1 MVRRLGWVT
10 AGEARGRDPDE
21 PLVLAVLA
29 EHGVHVSVVNW
40 DDPTVDWSAFDRV
53 VIRSPW
59 DYQDR
64 PDDFLRWVRSVESQT
79 ELRNPVAPMQ
89 WSLDKHYLREL
100 AEAGVAVIPT
110 EFVEPGTAL
119 GALDAPCVI
128 KPSVGAGSRD
138 VAVFH
143 PGEDNLARQHVA
155 RLHERQVSA
164 LVQPLLASVAADG
177 EWPMVFFN
185 GSFSHT
191 ASKRVHLP
199 DPSASGELFAIESNQ
214 PFTASAEQ
222 IEAAERAMQHVQ
234 RRFGTLTYGR
244 VDLVRDDDGRYLV
257 LEVELVEPSLFLPEG
272 GAAAVLRCAAALIA

>member
-1 MVRRLGWVT
+1 MVRRIAWVT

-29 EHGVHVSVVNW
+29 EMGVDVSVVDW
-40 DDPTVDWSAFDRV
+40 DDQRVAWSAFDRV

-64 PDDFLRWVRSVESQT
+64 PEEFLDWMSVVESLT
-79 ELRNPVAPMQ
+79 DLRNQVAPMR
-89 WSLDKHYLREL
+89 WSLDKRYLLEL

-110 EFVEPGTAL
+110 EFVEPGKAL
-119 GALDAPCVI
+119 GALNAPCVI

-143 PGEDNLARQHVA
+143 PGDDTLAAAHIA
-155 RLHERQVSA
+155 RLHARQLVA
-164 LVQPLLASVAADG
+164 LVQPLLPSVAVDG
-177 EWPMVFFN
+177 EWPMVFF
-185 GSFSHT
+185 GGEFSHT

-199 DPSASGELFAIESNQ
+199 DPSTAGELFAIESNE
-214 PFTASAEQ
+214 PCIASAEQ
-222 IEAAERAMQHVQ
+222 IEAAEQAMEYVQ

-244 VDLVRDDDGRYLV
+244 VDLVRGEDGRYLV

-272 GAAAVLRCAAALIA
+272 GADAVRRCAAALVA

>member
-1 MVRRLGWVT
+1 MVRRLAWVT

-21 PLVLAVLA
+21 PLVLAELA
-29 EHGVHVSVVNW
+29 EMGVDASVVNW

-64 PDDFLRWVRSVESQT
+64 PDDFLRWMRSVESQT

-89 WSLDKHYLREL
+89 WSLDKHYLLEL

-110 EFVEPGTAL
+110 EFVEPGMAL

-138 VAVFH
+138 VSVFH
-143 PGEDNLARQHVA
+143 PGDDALAAAHVE
-155 RLHERQVSA
+155 RLHGRQVSA
-164 LVQPLLASVAADG
+164 LVQPLLASVAVDG
-177 EWPMVFFN
+177 EWPMVFF
-185 GSFSHT
+185 GGVFSHT

-199 DPSASGELFAIESNQ
+199 DPSTTGELFAIESNE
-214 PFTASAEQ
+214 PCVASAEQ
-222 IEAAERAMQHVQ
+222 IEAAERAMQYVQ

-244 VDLVRDDDGRYLV
+244 VDLVRAEDGRYLV

-272 GAAAVLRCAAALIA
+272 GAAAVQRCAAALVA